1 MKARSNTQT
10 QSREILDATEA
21 VNQSFKSAVEMMAKS
36 GCKIPDNVSVAVDPN
51 LPFMGYTMPT
61 RRGFNIV
68 VAGGA
73 VGSGMLEGLLV
84 HEMSHIYRIHTNHPS
99 HNAEILGEAVDHLA
113 KKTVLREYQQ
123 KIVHDLLND
132 IQDLYAD
139 DIAFKVI
146 RQIPIIQPDQ
156 MTEFLQS
163 WVKENSVKS
172 SDPVSDN
179 WNNASTLAHNAR
191 AIAQMTR
198 HGVEDTEGRA
208 TRANQSFLAQISP
221 AIAEHFDYFKN
232 TLENLQENMTATQY
246 RQLLAEYLDKFLVM
260 AENKLKQPGRY

>member
-1 MKARSNTQT
+1 MKARSNIRTQNT
-10 QSREILDATEA
+10 ETRDSVEDVSR
-21 VNQSFKSAVEMMAKS
+21 SFKSAVEVMAKS
-36 GCKIPDNVSVAVDPN
+36 GYKMPNNITVSVDPN

-73 VGSGMLEGLLV
+73 VGSSMLEGLLV

-123 KIVHDLLND
+123 KIIHDLLND

-146 RQIPIIQPDQ
+146 RKMPMIRSEQ

-163 WVKENSVKS
+163 WVKENAANSR
-172 SDPVSDN
+172 DIAYDN

-191 AIAQMTR
+191 AIAQMKR

-208 TRANQSFLAQISP
+208 AQANKRFLVRVSP
-221 AIAEHFDYFKN
+221 VIARHFDYFRN
-232 TLENLQENMTATQY
+232 TLENLQENMTAAEYQ
-246 RQLLAEYLDKFLVM
+246 QLLAEYLDQFLNV
-260 AENKLKQPGRY
+260 AENK

>member
-1 MKARSNTQT
+1 MRSQQTLSNSQKSRQSDGDVERTVNESFRKAR
-10 QSREILDATEA
+10 
-21 VNQSFKSAVEMMAKS
+21 EMMAKS
-36 GCKIPDNVSVAVDPN
+36 GFEIPENVSVSIDPQ
-51 LPFMGYTMPT
+51 LPFMGYTMPS

-99 HNAEILGEAVDHLA
+99 HNAEILGEAFDHLA
-113 KKTVLREYQQ
+113 KKTALREYQQ

-146 RQIPIIQPDQ
+146 RKMPMIGSDQ

-163 WVKENSVKS
+163 WVKEDVVKS
-172 SDPVSDN
+172 TDTSYDN

-198 HGVEDTEGRA
+198 HHVEDTAGRA
-208 TRANQSFLAQISP
+208 AKTNQRFLAKVSP
-221 AIAEHFDYFKN
+221 NIGKHFDYFNN
-232 TLENLQENMTATQY
+232 TLENLQENMTTAQY
-246 RQLLAEYLDKFLVM
+246 RQLLAEYLDKFLRT
-260 AENKLKQPGRY
+260 AENN

>member
-1 MKARSNTQT
+1 
-10 QSREILDATEA
+10 
-21 VNQSFKSAVEMMAKS
+21 MMAKS
-36 GCKIPDNVSVAVDPN
+36 GYKIPDNVKVTVDPE

-61 RRGFNIV
+61 RQGFNIV

-99 HNAEILGEAVDHLA
+99 HDAEILGVAVDHIA
-113 KKTVLREYQQ
+113 KKTILRDYQQ

-139 DIAFKVI
+139 DISFKVI
-146 RQIPIIQPDQ
+146 RKIPTIPSER

-163 WVKENSVKS
+163 WVKEDVARSK
-172 SDPVSDN
+172 DILYDN

-208 TRANQSFLAQISP
+208 ARANQEFLSQVSP
-221 AIAEHFDYFKN
+221 AIAKHFDYFKN
-232 TLENLQENMTATQY
+232 TLASLRENMTADEY
-246 RQLLAEYLDKFLVM
+246 RTLLAEYLDRFISI
-260 AENKLKQPGRY
+260 AERI